1 MILPKLFPK
10 INTYCYAPFT
20 QFSSVAAKPYYPI
33 KKLDFSK
40 SDFQCI
46 YRNLK
51 LPLQAKIIGRS
62 MTLGFL
68 PSGIYLAYYLAF
80 LDLNNLWNLSI
91 FGFTIG
97 FGIYHALMRLNVEG
111 IFVYELYIDKSGKK
125 FQASLTKNVLKI
137 KESELIKVEFEEEN
151 IRERQM
157 VDLGLEK
164 KEGDTKDL
172 VILMVNK
179 KSKDLRAFDVKL
191 YLKENSLEDC
201 NEYLSAIGEG
211 SQIIM
216 RK

>member
-1 MILPKLFPK
+1 MLPKIFPK
-10 INTYCYAPFT
+10 IHTYYYSPLT
-20 QFSSVAAKPYYPI
+20 QFSSAAAKPYYPI

-62 MTLGFL
+62 ITMGFL
-68 PSGIYLAYYLAF
+68 PSGAYLAYYLAF

-97 FGIYHALMRLNVEG
+97 LGIYHALTRLNAEG

-125 FQASLTKNVLKI
+125 FKASLTKNVMKI

-151 IRERQM
+151 IRDRQM

-179 KSKDLRAFDVKL
+179 KSKELRAFDVKL

-201 NEYLSAIGEG
+201 NEYLSAIGDG
-211 SQIIM
+211 SHIIM
-216 RK
+216 KK

>member
-1 MILPKLFPK
+1 M
-10 INTYCYAPFT
+10 
-20 QFSSVAAKPYYPI
+20 
-33 KKLDFSK
+33 
-40 SDFQCI
+40 
-46 YRNLK
+46 
-51 LPLQAKIIGRS
+51 
-62 MTLGFL
+62 
-68 PSGIYLAYYLAF
+68 
-80 LDLNNLWNLSI
+80 
-91 FGFTIG
+91 
-97 FGIYHALMRLNVEG
+97 
-111 IFVYELYIDKSGKK
+111 
-125 FQASLTKNVLKI
+125 KI

-211 SQIIM
+211 SQLIM